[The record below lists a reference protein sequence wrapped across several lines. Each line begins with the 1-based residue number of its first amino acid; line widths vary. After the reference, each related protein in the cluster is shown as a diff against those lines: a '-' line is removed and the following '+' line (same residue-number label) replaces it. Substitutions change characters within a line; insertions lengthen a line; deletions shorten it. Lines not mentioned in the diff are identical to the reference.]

1 MAYRL
6 TSSSKPGRV
15 MYFERLVL
23 EIHANN
29 AGWRTIKPPFCTG
42 ESEVQQKFSFLATDE
57 TCVYC
62 FDIYNEVSEEDVLR
76 TYMKRLDTKVL
87 TVIVN
92 LRGRPRKEVARIAD
106 DYGITILGPA
116 EIESFFSLDSVEL
129 KARLGTVARIP
140 NQAER

>member
-1 MAYRL
+1 
-6 TSSSKPGRV
+6 

-29 AGWRTIKPPFCTG
+29 AGWRTIKPPFCMG
-42 ESEVQQKFSFLATDE
+42 ESGVQQKFSFLATDE
-57 TCVYC
+57 TCVYG
-62 FDIYNEVSEEDVLR
+62 FDIYNEVTEEEVLR

-92 LRGRPRKEVARIAD
+92 LRGRPKMEVARIAD

-116 EIESFFSLDSVEL
+116 EIESFFSLDSIEEKTHKQPV
-129 KARLGTVARIP
+129 VRIP
-140 NQAER
+140 E